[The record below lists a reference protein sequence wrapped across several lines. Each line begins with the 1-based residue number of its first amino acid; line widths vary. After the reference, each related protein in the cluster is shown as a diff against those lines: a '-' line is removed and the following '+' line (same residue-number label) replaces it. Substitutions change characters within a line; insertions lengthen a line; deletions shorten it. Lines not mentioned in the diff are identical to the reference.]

1 MANDVTEKLIIGMMS
16 GTSADGIDAVLAHFE
31 SPTQIKVID
40 KLFTE
45 FPAALRDQINQTAFE
60 QTITQCSDSE
70 LHDQL
75 ANNYAEACLALIE
88 KNGISKSEI
97 HAVANHGQTVR
108 HEPSANPPFSLQLG
122 NPQIIADLTG
132 LLTVAN
138 FRQADIAAGG
148 QGAPLMPAFHSAIF
162 GENKE
167 NESPRFLL
175 NIGGIANL
183 TYLGE
188 PVIGFDTGPGNTLL
202 DQWIYQHQGVTYDCD
217 GDWAASGTS
226 NPLLLE
232 ALIRDPYFNKPFPK
246 STGPDYFNLTW
257 LHKHLEDLEILDNK
271 LPAQDVQATLLEL
284 TVLSIAN
291 ELKQLGNL
299 GGEIFV
305 CGGGAHNKLLISRL
319 KEMLGPYHIYPSDN
333 LGIPA
338 DWVEAAGFAWLG
350 YCRLLELVNNLPSV
364 TGASESL
371 VLGEVFFPNTTR

>member
-1 MANDVTEKLIIGMMS
+1 MS
-16 GTSADGIDAVLAHFE
+16 GTSADGIDAVLAQFE
-31 SPTQIKVID
+31 SPTQIRVID

-45 FPAALRDQINQTAFE
+45 FSDELRDQINNTAYE
-60 QTITQCSDSE
+60 QTLTQCSDSV
-70 LHDQL
+70 LHGQL
-75 ANNYAEACLALIE
+75 ANNYAQACLALIE
-88 KNGISKSEI
+88 KSGVNKSDI

-122 NPQIIADLTG
+122 NPQLIADLTG

-162 GENKE
+162 GESKDHD
-167 NESPRFLL
+167 SPRFLL

-202 DQWIYQHQGVTYDCD
+202 DQWIYQHKGMTYDRD
-217 GDWAASGTS
+217 GSWAATGTTNQS
-226 NPLLLE
+226 LLE
-232 ALIRDPYFNKPFPK
+232 AMIRDPYFNKPFPK
-246 STGPDYFNLTW
+246 STGPDYFNLAW
-257 LHKHLEDLEILDNK
+257 LNKHLEGLDHK
-271 LPAQDVQATLLEL
+271 LPNQDVQATLLEL
-284 TVLSIAN
+284 TALSITN

-299 GGEIFV
+299 GGDIYV
-305 CGGGAHNKLLISRL
+305 CGGGAHNQQLISRL
-319 KEMLGPYHIYPSDN
+319 KQMLGQYRVYLSDD

-350 YCRLLELVNNLPSV
+350 YCRLLELVSNLPSV